1 MTWLASIAVA
11 ILSGLLTMVAAGFV
25 ATLAV
30 DWHRISSFEGNSGYF
45 VVGLG
50 LVGLVGGLLVGFVV
64 SRYLGPGFFKALGVA
79 LLITCSCIGLI
90 GGISRLMAD
99 VPPTLGGET
108 VALAVEFRWPAGQP
122 LPAADSAEWFL
133 RLHSATG
140 GTLRTSRNGP
150 LWREDARMEDGRWI
164 VPGAVSL
171 FTERGDR
178 IIDVV
183 PDSILKNGFR
193 VPIGRSPKRSQLEW
207 SEWLPRK
214 PGDDGITFRFRVVPA
229 NQPLRTEAFG
239 PFEVTTIARWLG
251 EVTYAGQPPMWSAT
265 AEFRIR
271 HRGQPVVI
279 PHRPDSVETVTPVEL
294 ATAVAAVRGPTPALM
309 VQVTIE
315 QGVGTCYLL
324 VSTAGAPRI
333 ERVGSCVHPMQ
344 LAPLTNDAAELATT
358 TLMPEGRF
366 DRTSFARSRYYLLA
380 NHLFDSETMTLR
392 PYDSA
397 DQSQLIDR
405 LPPIGIAPDA
415 QSFVRAEWDRDTTGK
430 LVLAVT
436 RLDGGP
442 RYRMSVDAARMR
454 YFVIDHVDQAWLQR
468 HFEWRHEPGHLDS
481 LVPRASFA
489 PMPYRGTLSTASD
502 YREYRLGPALP
513 GLRPA
518 VIDWLVAEFK
528 AERVT
533 SDESAFAQEVK
544 IGETVLHVSYSP
556 DGESHVGIWM
566 DRGPDTR
573 LVAEI
578 ARRLDA
584 ALATYRFDQFIGQPP
599 SSTP

>member
-11 ILSGLLTMVAAGFV
+11 ILSGLATMLAAGFV

-45 VVGLG
+45 VVGLA
-50 LVGLVGGLLVGFVV
+50 LVGLVGGVIVGFVV
-64 SRYLGPGFFKALGVA
+64 SRYLGHGFLKALGVSLA
-79 LLITCSCIGLI
+79 ITGGCIGVI
-90 GGISRLMAD
+90 GGISRLLAD

-122 LPAADSAEWFL
+122 LPAADSTEWFL
-133 RLHSATG
+133 RLHSLTA

-150 LWREDARMEDGRWI
+150 LWREDARQEDGHWI

-183 PDSILKNGFR
+183 PDSILKNGFK

-207 SEWLPRK
+207 SEWLPRTTG
-214 PGDDGITFRFRVVPA
+214 PDGITYRFRVVPA

-239 PFEVTTIARWLG
+239 PFEVTTIAHWLG
-251 EVTYAGQPPMWSAT
+251 EVIYAGQPPMWTAT

-279 PHRPDSVETVTPVEL
+279 QHRAVSTDATTATEL
-294 ATAVAAVRGPTPALM
+294 ANAVAAIDGPTPALM
-309 VQVTIE
+309 VQVGAE
-315 QGVGTCYLL
+315 QGVGTCYLV
-324 VSTAGAPRI
+324 VSGPAMPRV
-333 ERVGSCVHPMQ
+333 ERVGPCGHPMQ
-344 LAPLTNDAAELATT
+344 VAPLANDASARAEPAL
-358 TLMPEGRF
+358 LPEGRF
-366 DRTSFARSRYYLLA
+366 DRNSFGRSRYSLLA
-380 NHLFDSETMTLR
+380 NNVLDSETLTLR

-397 DQSQLIDR
+397 DQSQLIER
-405 LPPIGIAPDA
+405 LPPAGIAPDA
-415 QSFVRAEWDRDTTGK
+415 QSFVRVEWDAETTGK
-430 LVLAVT
+430 IVVAVT

-442 RYRMSVDAARMR
+442 RYRLPIDATRMR
-454 YFVIDHVDQAWLQR
+454 YFAIDHVDPAWVLH
-468 HFEWRHEPGHLDS
+468 HFEWRHTAGRPDS
-481 LVPRASFA
+481 LVPRAAFN
-489 PMPYRGTLSTASD
+489 PMPYRGTLSTDSD
-502 YREYRLGPALP
+502 YREYRVGPALA

-518 VIDWLVAEFK
+518 LIDWLVTEFK

-533 SDESAFAQEVK
+533 NDEAAFTQEVK
-544 IGETVLHVSYSP
+544 IGETVIHVSFSP
-556 DGESHVGIWM
+556 DGESHVGVWM
-566 DRGPDTR
+566 DRGPDTQ

-578 ARRLDA
+578 ARRFDA
-584 ALATYRFDQFIGQPP
+584 ALATYRFDTFIGRPP
-599 SSTP
+599 AE

>member
-1 MTWLASIAVA
+1 MTWLASIAVGIVA
-11 ILSGLLTMVAAGFV
+11 GLLTMLAAGFV

-30 DWHRISSFEGNSGYF
+30 DWHRISSFEGGSGYF
-45 VVGLG
+45 VVGLA
-50 LVGLVGGLLVGFVV
+50 LVGLVAGLLVGFVV
-64 SRYLGPGFFKALGVA
+64 SRYLGPGFLKALGVSLA
-79 LLITCSCIGLI
+79 LTGGCIGVI

-122 LPAADSAEWFL
+122 LPAADSTEWFL

-150 LWREDARMEDGRWI
+150 LWREDARQEGGRWI

-183 PDSILKNGFR
+183 PDSVLKNGFK
-193 VPIGRSPKRSQLEW
+193 VPIGRSPSRSQLEW
-207 SEWLPRK
+207 SEWLPRE
-214 PGDDGITFRFRVVPA
+214 PGPDGITYRFRVVPA
-229 NQPLRTEAFG
+229 NQPLRTERYG
-239 PFEVTTIARWLG
+239 PFEVTTIAHWLG
-251 EVTYAGQPPMWSAT
+251 EVTYAGQATMWTAT

-271 HRGQPVVI
+271 HLGQPVI
-279 PHRPDSVETVTPVEL
+279 IQHRADSGESTTPTEL
-294 ATAVAAVRGPTPALM
+294 ATAVAAIDGPTPALM
-309 VQVTIE
+309 VQVGIE
-315 QGVGTCYLL
+315 QSVGTCYLV
-324 VSTAGAPRI
+324 VSRAATPRV
-333 ERVGSCVHPMQ
+333 ERVGPCGHPMQ
-344 LAPLTNDAAELATT
+344 IAPITNQAAALEEAL
-358 TLMPEGRF
+358 LLPEGRF

-380 NHLFDSETMTLR
+380 NHVLDSETLTLR

-397 DQSQLIDR
+397 DQYQLIER
-405 LPPIGIAPDA
+405 LPPVGIAPDA
-415 QSFVRAEWDRDTTGK
+415 QSFVRLEYDAETTDK

-442 RYRMSVDAARMR
+442 RYRLPVDAARMR
-454 YFVIDHVDQAWLQR
+454 YFVIDHVDPAWLQH
-468 HFEWRHEPGHLDS
+468 HFEWRHLAGKPDE
-481 LVPRASFA
+481 LVQRASFA
-489 PMPYRGTLSTASD
+489 PMPYRGTLSSQSD
-502 YREYRLGPALP
+502 YREYRLGPALA

-518 VIDWLVAEFK
+518 VIDWLVEEFK

-533 SDESAFAQEVK
+533 TDEAAFAQEVK
-544 IGETVLHVSYSP
+544 IGETLIHVSFSP

-573 LVAEI
+573 LVHEI
-578 ARRLDA
+578 AKRLDA
-584 ALATYRFDQFIGQPP
+584 ALATYRFDKFIGQPP
-599 SSTP
+599 PE

>member
-1 MTWLASIAVA
+1 MTWLASIAVG
-11 ILSGLLTMVAAGFV
+11 IVTGLATMLAAGFV

-30 DWHRISSFEGNSGYF
+30 DWHRISSFEGGSGYF
-45 VVGLG
+45 VVGLALLG
-50 LVGLVGGLLVGFVV
+50 LVAGLLVGFVV
-64 SRYLGPGFFKALGVA
+64 SRYLGAGFLRALGVS
-79 LLITCSCIGLI
+79 LVITWGCIAVI

-99 VPPTLGGET
+99 VPPTLGGEK
-108 VALAVEFRWPAGQP
+108 VAIAVEFRWPKGQA
-122 LPAADSAEWFL
+122 LPAADSTEWFL

-140 GTLRTSRNGP
+140 GTLRTSRTGP
-150 LWREDARMEDGRWI
+150 LWREDARLEGGQWI

-183 PDSILKNGFR
+183 PDSILKNGFK

-207 SEWLPRK
+207 SDWLPRTA
-214 PGDDGITFRFRVVPA
+214 GSDDITYRFRVVPA
-229 NQPLRTEAFG
+229 DQPLRTEQFG
-239 PFEVTTIARWLG
+239 PFEVTTLAKWLG
-251 EVTYAGQPPMWSAT
+251 EVTYAGQPTMWSAT

-271 HRGQPVVI
+271 HRGAPVVI
-279 PHRPDSVETVTPVEL
+279 PHRGDSSETSTPVEL

-309 VQVTIE
+309 VEVGIE

-324 VSTAGAPRI
+324 ISTSGAPRI
-333 ERVGSCVHPMQ
+333 ERVGSCSHPMQ
-344 LAPLTNDAAELATT
+344 LAPLTNDAAELARA
-358 TLMPEGRF
+358 TLLPEGRF

-380 NHLFDSETMTLR
+380 HHVLDSETLTLL

-405 LPPIGIAPDA
+405 LPPVAIAPDA
-415 QSFVRAEWDRDTTGK
+415 QSFVRVEWDPQVTGK
-430 LVLAVT
+430 LGLAVT

-442 RYRMSVDAARMR
+442 RYRLPVDATKMR
-454 YFVIDHVDQAWLQR
+454 YFVIDHVDPTWLQH
-468 HFEWRHEPGHLDS
+468 HFEWRRAPGKPDE

-489 PMPYRGTLSTASD
+489 PMPYRGTLSTESD

-518 VIDWLVAEFK
+518 VIDWLVAEFS
-528 AERVT
+528 AERVS
-533 SDESAFAQEVK
+533 SDEAAFAQEVK

-584 ALATYRFDQFIGQPP
+584 ALATFRFDQYIGQPP
-599 SSTP
+599 VE

>member
-11 ILSGLLTMVAAGFV
+11 ILSGLATMLAAGFV

-45 VVGLG
+45 VVGLA
-50 LVGLVGGLLVGFVV
+50 LVGLVAGLLVGFVV
-64 SRYLGPGFFKALGVA
+64 SRYLGAGFLRALGVA
-79 LLITCSCIGLI
+79 LAVTFSCIGVI

-99 VPPTLGGET
+99 VAPTLGGQP
-108 VALAVEFRWPAGQP
+108 VAIAVEFRWPAGQP

-140 GTLRTSRNGP
+140 GTLRTSRTGP
-150 LWREDARMEDGRWI
+150 LWREDARLQDGQWI

-183 PDSILKNGFR
+183 PDSILKNGFK

-207 SEWLPRK
+207 SEWLPRTTG
-214 PGDDGITFRFRVVPA
+214 PDGLTYRFRVVPA
-229 NQPLRTEAFG
+229 NQPLRTEASG
-239 PFEVTTIARWLG
+239 PFEVITFAQWLG
-251 EVTYAGQPPMWSAT
+251 EVTYAGQPTMWSAT

-279 PHRPDSVETVTPVEL
+279 PHRGDSSETSTPVEL
-294 ATAVAAVRGPTPALM
+294 ATAVSAVQSPTPALM
-309 VQVTIE
+309 VEVGIE

-324 VSTAGAPRI
+324 ISTSGAPRI
-333 ERVGSCVHPMQ
+333 ERVGPCSHPMQ
-344 LAPLTNDAAELATT
+344 LAPLTNDAAELARA
-358 TLMPEGRF
+358 TLLPEGRF

-380 NHLFDSETMTLR
+380 NHVLDSETLTLR

-405 LPPIGIAPDA
+405 LPPVGIAPDA
-415 QSFVRAEWDRDTTGK
+415 QSFVRVEWDPQVTGN

-442 RYRMSVDAARMR
+442 RDRLPIDAARMR
-454 YFVIDHVDQAWLQR
+454 YFVIDHVDPAWVLH
-468 HFEWRHEPGHLDS
+468 HFEWQHPAGRPDS
-481 LVPRASFA
+481 LVPRASFS
-489 PMPYRGTLSTASD
+489 PMPYRGTLSTESD

-528 AERVT
+528 AERLT
-533 SDESAFAQEVK
+533 SDEAAFAQEVK
-544 IGETVLHVSYSP
+544 VGETVLHVSYSP

-584 ALATYRFDQFIGQPP
+584 ALATYRFDKYIGQPP
-599 SSTP
+599 TP